1 MMGAD
6 VLFLLQ
12 FESLEQD
19 LYDRVAERGDELIRI
34 PEADTHWIRM
44 RGMVMS
50 QLRSKATLDHGDRG
64 YLRISSNTGERLTDA
79 VRRSVRD
86 EFSRATFSQTLVVNA
101 NESIKLRR
109 LSDRADPAA
118 STSCEWCE
126 QRQAETTAIM
136 RKLDFR

>member
-1 MMGAD
+1 MGAD

-19 LYDRVAERGDELIRI
+19 LYDRVAELGDELIRI

-86 EFSRATFSQTLVVNA
+86 EFS
-101 NESIKLRR
+101 LR
-109 LSDRADPAA
+109 DPARKVLW
-118 STSCEWCE
+118 STRTNLSNCVGFPISRSGCFDIL
-126 QRQAETTAIM
+126 RM
-136 RKLDFR
+136 V